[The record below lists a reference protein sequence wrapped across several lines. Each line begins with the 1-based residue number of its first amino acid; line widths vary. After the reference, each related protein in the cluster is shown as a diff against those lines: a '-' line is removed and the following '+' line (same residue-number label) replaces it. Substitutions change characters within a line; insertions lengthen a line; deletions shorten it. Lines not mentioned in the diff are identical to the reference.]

1 MLAGKDRDCDQRQQG
16 IKRGACMKKSH
27 LSKPF
32 VESLW
37 HTEVATWPAP
47 DKLENIDIR
56 KFITIEKII
65 FTISNATALCVIDKF
80 AGPLAAGPVT
90 HKKG

>member
-1 MLAGKDRDCDQRQQG
+1 MLAGEDRDRDQRQQD
-16 IKRGACMKKSH
+16 IKRCTCMKKSH

-65 FTISNATALCVIDKF
+65 FTISKATALCVIDKY
-80 AGPLAAGPVT
+80 AGPSDTGPVT
-90 HKKG
+90 YKKG

>member
-1 MLAGKDRDCDQRQQG
+1 
-16 IKRGACMKKSH
+16 RGTCMKKSH

-47 DKLENIDIR
+47 DKLENTNR
-56 KFITIEKII
+56 
-65 FTISNATALCVIDKF
+65 
-80 AGPLAAGPVT
+80 
-90 HKKG
+90 